1 MAQAIK
7 RGLNIP
13 ENCIDFQRSEFKIDP
28 LTSLLN
34 RRELEK
40 VMNRLIIWF
49 RESRLHAGDE
59 HRKQAL
65 QKLTLMMMDVDD
77 FKGVNDRFGHDVGDI
92 ALREVAAAIVK
103 STRPT
108 DSAGRWGGDEFMV
121 ILLNAGRQEAEIV
134 SDRIK
139 KAVYESEVLPNG
151 ERFTASIGIAEAL
164 ETDDAATLFQRAD
177 QALYEAKKCKQI
189 KNRR

>member
-1 MAQAIK
+1 MFFTI
-7 RGLNIP
+7 RN
-13 ENCIDFQRSEFKIDP
+13 
-28 LTSLLN
+28 TSL
-34 RRELEK
+34 
-40 VMNRLIIWF
+40 
-49 RESRLHAGDE
+49 STSAGSTVP
-59 HRKQAL
+59 L
-65 QKLTLMMMDVDD
+65 P
-77 FKGVNDRFGHDVGDI
+77 

-139 KAVYESEVLPNG
+139 KAVYESNVLPNG
-151 ERFTASIGIAEAL
+151 ERFSASIGIAEAL

-189 KNRR
+189 KTRR